1 MYAKK
6 KKVEGTGFIT
16 MSPKKKKKEKSQ
28 ILSELIPVSADLSKY
43 CSKLQQLYL
52 LLNLL
57 FNIFIEKHVY
67 YSIIN

>member
-16 MSPKKKKKEKSQ
+16 MSPKKKKEKSQ